1 MNTNKATYFTTAFV
15 FAVIGVVTSSATA
28 SGSVLSAVVIDAPS
42 SSIPVNGTVQ
52 LTAITLDENGSALA
66 AETTWSSSSTAL
78 AAVNNAGLV
87 TGVASGAAGITAST
101 SAGGVTVSRTIT
113 INVMPQWAGATPPT
127 NVLVN
132 DASKG
137 RVPDIA
143 QKEPSIAVFGAHIVV
158 GWNDW
163 AIEFGQTLRGV
174 KNGVGHGFSTD
185 GGATFTDGGEVGSS
199 HWGADPTVAV
209 DRSGN
214 FYFGRFDLKPGSATL
229 DRIAVF
235 KSTDGGATFPESGTA
250 NDNAE
255 SNGNDGPMIAVDTT
269 ASPFSGTVYA
279 IWGFQGVFPRFSRST
294 DGGASFSSP
303 IQLSTHGMPAVGPN
317 GEIYVVGSGAGDASG
332 TGEVLITKSTDGGLS
347 FGPAVP
353 VASVNS
359 IGHIDSATKQYCGRV
374 LNGSL
379 NAEGSPRIAVD
390 RSGGLNN
397 GTVYVVFGS
406 HGTGADEADVY
417 LTRSTDGGAT
427 WSTPSR
433 LNDDA
438 TANDQWMPFV
448 AVALNGAVAVSWY
461 DRRLDDQNLLIDL
474 FMSISTDGGAS
485 FGSNLKITDV
495 SFPPP
500 GINRTLGFPPYTCYF
515 ESYNWIAADAANFY
529 LVWADDR
536 RVRSSMVDPN
546 IFFAKVPVPGP
557 APAVEY
563 YYAAWN
569 FYFVTAASAE
579 IAALDGGAFGGLWK
593 RTGQQF
599 NVYPLAGAPVSST
612 TMFRFFSTIFDP
624 KSSHFYTANVAEYNA
639 LVNGVG
645 WQLEGPVF
653 STPLPA
659 SDGTCPA
666 GSIPIYRMYNNG
678 MGGAP
683 NHRFTTDI
691 SVRATMLAAG
701 WIPEGQGIG
710 VGFCS
715 PQ

>member
-1 MNTNKATYFTTAFV
+1 
-15 FAVIGVVTSSATA
+15 
-28 SGSVLSAVVIDAPS
+28 VLSAIAIDAPS
-42 SSIPVNGTVQ
+42 SSIPVNGAVQ
-52 LTAITLDENGSALA
+52 LTATTLDENGSAFA
-66 AETTWSSSSTAL
+66 TDTTWSSSSTAL
-78 AAVNNAGLV
+78 ATVDSAGLV
-87 TGVASGAAGITAST
+87 TGIASGAAGITASA
-101 SAGGVTVSRTIT
+101 SAGGITRTTTIT
-113 INVMPQWAGATPPT
+113 INVMPRWAGAPPPT

-143 QKEPSIAVFGAHIVV
+143 QREPSIAVFGARIVV
-158 GWNDW
+158 GWNDRT
-163 AIEFGQTLRGV
+163 IEFGQTLRGI
-174 KNGVGHGFSTD
+174 KSGVGYGFSTD
-185 GGATFTDGGEVGSS
+185 GGATFTDAGEVGTS
-199 HWGADPTVAV
+199 HWGADPSVAV

-214 FYFGRFDLKPGSATL
+214 FYFGRIDLQPGSATL

-235 KSTDGGATFPESGTA
+235 KSTDGGATFPNAATA
-250 NDNAE
+250 SDNAE
-255 SNGNDGPMIAVDTT
+255 SPGNDGPMIAVDTT
-269 ASPFSGTVYA
+269 ASPFSGNVYA
-279 IWGFQGVFPRFSRST
+279 IWGFQGLFPRFSRST
-294 DGGASFSSP
+294 DGGASFSPP

-317 GEIYVVGSGAGDASG
+317 GEVYVVGLDTGD
-332 TGEVLITKSTDGGLS
+332 VLVTKSTDGGLS
-347 FGPAVP
+347 FGPPVP
-353 VASVNS
+353 VASVTP
-359 IGHIDSATKQYCGRV
+359 IGHFDSATEKYCGNV

-379 NAEGSPRIAVD
+379 RASSSPRIAVD
-390 RSGGLNN
+390 KSGGPNN
-397 GTVYVVFGS
+397 GTVYVVFSG
-406 HGTGADEADVY
+406 HGAGADEADVY

-438 TANDQWMPFV
+438 TANDQWLPFV
-448 AVALNGAVAVSWY
+448 ALAPNGSVAVSWY

-474 FMSISTDGGAS
+474 FMRISTDGGAS
-485 FGSNLKITDV
+485 FGPNLKITEV

-500 GINRTLGFPPYTCYF
+500 GIDRTLGFPPYTCYF

-529 LVWADDR
+529 LVWADNR
-536 RVRSSMVDPN
+536 RVRSSMIDPN

-557 APAVEY
+557 THAVEY

-569 FYFVTAASAE
+569 FYFLTAGPGE

-599 NVYPLAGAPVSST
+599 NVYPLSGAPPSSST
-612 TMFRFFSTIFDP
+612 VWRFFSTIFDP
-624 KSSHFYTANVAEYNA
+624 KSSHFYTANVVEYNA

-653 STPLPA
+653 STPMPA
-659 SDGTCPA
+659 PDGTCPA
-666 GSIPIYRMYNNG
+666 ASIPIYRMYNNG
-678 MGGAP
+678 QGGAP

-691 SVRATMLAAG
+691 NVRAQMLAAG
-701 WIPEGQGIG
+701 WIAEGQGIG